1 MSGTCRPDSRF
12 RALLSGEIRD
22 GIVAVE
28 STAVLLGLNPR
39 EARAFSDFSV
49 GSAGAGER
57 RGQSGTRLRHS
68 GVGPLLSGE
77 NSVMTNLVAN
87 A

>member
-1 MSGTCRPDSRF
+1 LHSFRHSRES
-12 RALLSGEIRD
+12 ALLSGEIRD

-68 GVGPLLSGE
+68 GVGLNPASLRIAG
-77 NSVMTNLVAN
+77 
-87 A
+87 